1 MTRAH
6 LKEHLTY
13 SLIPNTKVP
22 RIRWL
27 SFADKHCSSN
37 ILRGKAMNLADL
49 HLVTFLTKNV
59 GDKR

>member
-6 LKEHLTY
+6 LKEHLTN

-27 SFADKHCSSN
+27 SFADNHYGN

>member
-1 MTRAH
+1 MGRRTLKRGILMTR
-6 LKEHLTY
+6 
-13 SLIPNTKVP
+13 
-22 RIRWL
+22 
-27 SFADKHCSSN
+27 N